1 MYVVYCTINPV
12 DMSPVKCI
20 VYEHGNIITQGIP
33 SLFSVSKISFIFLMT
48 PIDSSNDQ
56 NICVELFKVTFT
68 H

>member
-1 MYVVYCTINPV
+1 MKYLYFR
-12 DMSPVKCI
+12 SSGSQ
-20 VYEHGNIITQGIP
+20 HGNTIAQGIP
-33 SLFSVSKISFIFLMT
+33 SLFLSVKFILFLMT

>member
-1 MYVVYCTINPV
+1 MNIDQKRV
-12 DMSPVKCI
+12 I
-20 VYEHGNIITQGIP
+20 VNSTD
-33 SLFSVSKISFIFLMT
+33 FILT